1 MSRVTLPAVLT
12 IMLVNGVGFAADG
25 ACGRQVLSQ
34 RAAPRAFDERT
45 GTDTFQYPRD
55 PRVDYRHLKLTL
67 DFPDLAREEMSGQA
81 EYTLRAVGSNIR
93 WIALDAVDL
102 ADVAVELE
110 GKPARFSYDDERIVV
125 TFPAALSA
133 EADTQLTIRYRVVEP
148 ESGLIFVTPD
158 PAYPARPVSIHTQ
171 GQTETNRYWFPAHD
185 SPNVRFT
192 SETIVTVPKPFS
204 VLSNGRL
211 VSRSATPDG
220 RRETFHYRQDVPH
233 VAYLVSLAIAEFD
246 VHTDH
251 LDGLPIEYW
260 VPKAWAADTRRTF
273 AATPRMIELFSRL
286 TGVTYPYAKYAQA
299 VVPNFESGGM
309 ENISASTLV
318 ETCLIDERAAL
329 DTDSE
334 GLIAHELAHQWYGDL
349 LTCRGWGHVWLNEGF
364 ASFMDDVWFEFTRGR
379 DWYECNFR
387 RAYRRVAEADRPDAP
402 GALVFRDYE
411 REWQPFGHKGALA
424 YSKGSSLLAMLR
436 HMLGDDTFWKG
447 MQAYTQRFASRNVET
462 EDFRLVME
470 EVSGRSLEQ
479 FFQQY
484 AYRPGTPSIRVDYRW
499 LADERVVELTF
510 EQTQKIDAS
519 TPAFY
524 VPIDL
529 YFSEGGHATTA
540 TFELTQRR
548 AIWRR
553 TCEQE
558 PDMFC
563 VDPHAGLLASLDVR
577 VPRAMWIRL
586 LRVGPTGASR
596 LDAARELGADG
607 RSAVVDPLAES
618 LRNEKEFW
626 MVRAEAAAA
635 LGSVGTD
642 AARDALTGALA
653 AGPGISNPRV
663 RRAAIEALGHFRGD
677 EKAIAVLT
685 RFASGDPSYAVEEA
699 ATRALGA
706 AHAVRAGDILHRNLD
721 RPGRYDGLALAAIR
735 ALADIDDPRALDA
748 ALRFAAYG
756 NAYRTRPEAIRLVG
770 HIGRSADEAGRKAAR
785 EFLLKTLDDRQ
796 PRALSAAV
804 EALAAL
810 GDEQAIPAL
819 EARAARG
826 RGAGRATRR
835 RLQSDVEEA
844 ISRIRSRSRESDAMR
859 SLREEVTRLR
869 KDSEEVRK
877 RLDRLAPAD
886 GATVTTRTTG
896 QREGE

>member
-1 MSRVTLPAVLT
+1 MSQATRLAVWVIL
-12 IMLVNGVGFAADG
+12 LSNGVGLAADH
-25 ACGRQVLSQ
+25 ACGRMALKYS
-34 RAAPRAFDERT
+34 AAPRSFDDRT
-45 GTDTFQYPRD
+45 GRDTLQYPRD
-55 PRVDYRHLKLTL
+55 PRVAYQHLKLTL
-67 DFPDLAREEMSGQA
+67 DFPDLGREEMSGQA
-81 EYTLRAVGSNIR
+81 EYTLRAIAPNVG
-93 WIALDAVDL
+93 WITLDAVDFTDL
-102 ADVAVELE
+102 AVEMD
-110 GKPARFSYDDERIVV
+110 GRPAQFSYDDERLVV
-125 TFPAALSA
+125 TFPAPLS
-133 EADTQLTIRYRVVEP
+133 EDTDTRLVVRYRVVEP
-148 ESGLIFVTPD
+148 ESGLIFVPPD
-158 PAYPARPVSIHTQ
+158 PAYPTRPVSVHTQ

-192 SETIVTVPKPFS
+192 TETMVTVPKPFS

-211 VSRSATPDG
+211 VSRSATADG
-220 RRETFHYRQDVPH
+220 RRESFHHRQDVPH

-246 VHTDH
+246 VQTDN

-273 AATPRMIELFSRL
+273 ATTPRMIELFGRL
-286 TGVTYPYAKYAQA
+286 TGVKYPYAKYAQA

-349 LTCRGWGHVWLNEGF
+349 LTCRNWAHIWLNEGF
-364 ASFMDDVWFEFTRGR
+364 ASFMDDVWFEHSRGR
-379 DWYECNFR
+379 DWYECGFR
-387 RAYRRVAEADRPDAP
+387 RAYRRVAEADRPDSP

-447 MQAYTQRFASRNVET
+447 IRTYTQRFSARNVET

-499 LADERVVELTF
+499 LADERAVEISF
-510 EQTQKIDAS
+510 EQTQKIDAA
-519 TPAFY
+519 TPAFV

-529 YFSEGGHATTA
+529 YFGDGSNATTA

-548 AIWRR
+548 ATWRR
-553 TCEQE
+553 GFERE
-558 PDMFC
+558 PAVFC

-577 VPRAMWIRL
+577 VPRAMWLRL
-586 LRVGPTGASR
+586 LRDGPTGVSR

-607 RSAVVDPLAES
+607 RPAVVDPLAEC
-618 LRNEKEFW
+618 LRNEKAFW

-635 LGSVGTD
+635 LGSVGSD
-642 AARDALTGALA
+642 AARDALTAALT
-653 AGPGISNPRV
+653 GEQVLSNPRV
-663 RRAAIEALGHFRGD
+663 RRAAVEALGRFRGD
-677 EKAIAVLT
+677 DKAIAVLVQ
-685 RFASGDPSYAVEEA
+685 FASGDPSYAVEES

-706 AHAVRAGDILHRNLD
+706 ARAVRAGDILHRNLE
-721 RPGRYDGLALAAIR
+721 RPGRHDGLALAAIR

-756 NAYRTRPEAIRLVG
+756 NAFRTRPEAIRLVG
-770 HIGRSADEAGRKAAR
+770 HVGRSANDDGRKKAR
-785 EFLLKTLDDRQ
+785 EFLVRTLDDRQ
-796 PRALSAAV
+796 PRALSAAID
-804 EALAAL
+804 ALAAL
-810 GDEQAIPAL
+810 GDPQGIPAL
-819 EARAARG
+819 EARKATG

-835 RLQSDVEEA
+835 RLRSDIDDA
-844 ISRIRSRSRESDAMR
+844 IARIRSSNRESEAMR
-859 SLREEVTRLR
+859 SLREEVDKLR
-869 KDSEEVRK
+869 KNSEEIRK
-877 RLDRLAPAD
+877 RLDRVAPAD
-886 GATVTTRTTG
+886 DPGPTTRATEPRNG
-896 QREGE
+896 N